1 MKISINRPINIE
13 IKHMTRV
20 EGHGDIKI
28 KVENGK
34 LIECVWKVVETP
46 RFFEVMFK
54 GLPVEMAPL
63 LASRICGICSI
74 SHALASVRAIE
85 NALQIEIPE
94 TAQKARLLAKHA
106 ETLQSHTL
114 HLFFLVAP
122 DFLNVPSAVH
132 LIKSNPRLVELATM
146 IKGFANNASDL
157 FAGRTTHPVVIKIG
171 GLTQVPRKKQL
182 RELSKDIDATI
193 PHLWEALDFFKK
205 IELPDFTRET
215 ELVSLKG
222 DRCYPFIGGDL
233 VSSDGVYKKENEY
246 LAMSNEYLVD
256 FSTSKFSRLSRESF
270 AVGSLARFSN
280 NYDLLHPKA
289 KEIAGELNIKPGNFN
304 PFFNNL
310 AQLVECFHV
319 IYESKDMLSELI
331 DSDTSEFSTPY
342 KTKKCEGVGA
352 VEAPRGILYHYYRID
367 EDGKIEKADCVIPTG
382 QNHANI
388 YYDMQSL
395 VEKSIAQGKG
405 EEEIKRLAQM
415 LVRAYDPCI
424 SCSTH

>member
-146 IKGFANNASDL
+146 IKGFANKASDL

-256 FSTSKFSRLSRESF
+256 FSTSKFSRLSRKSF

>member
-28 KVENGK
+28 RVENGK
-34 LIECVWKVVETP
+34 LVECVWKVVETP

-74 SHALASVRAIE
+74 SHALTSARAIE
-85 NALQIEIPE
+85 NALQIKIPE

-122 DFLNVPSAVH
+122 DFLNVPSVIP

-146 IKGFANNASDL
+146 IKGFANKASDL

-193 PHLWEALDFFKK
+193 QHLREALDFFKK

-215 ELVSLKG
+215 EFVSLKG
-222 DRCYPFIGGDL
+222 DICYPFIGGNL
-233 VSSDGVYKKENEY
+233 VSSDGVCKKENEY

-270 AVGSLARFSN
+270 AVGALARFSN

-289 KEIAGELNIKPGNFN
+289 KEVAKTLNIEPGNFN
-304 PFFNNL
+304 PFFHNL

-319 IYESKDMLSELI
+319 IYESKDMIAELI
-331 DSDTSEFSTPY
+331 DSDTSEISTPY

-367 EDGKIEKADCVIPTG
+367 GDGKIEKADCVIPTS

-395 VEKSIAQGKG
+395 VEKSIAQGKD
-405 EEEIKRLAQM
+405 EEEIGRLAQM

>member
-1 MKISINRPINIE
+1 M
-13 IKHMTRV
+13 
-20 EGHGDIKI
+20 
-28 KVENGK
+28 
-34 LIECVWKVVETP
+34 
-46 RFFEVMFK
+46 
-54 GLPVEMAPL
+54 
-63 LASRICGICSI
+63 
-74 SHALASVRAIE
+74 
-85 NALQIEIPE
+85 
-94 TAQKARLLAKHA
+94 
-106 ETLQSHTL
+106 
-114 HLFFLVAP
+114 VAP

-146 IKGFANNASDL
+146 IKGFANKASDL

-182 RELSKDIDATI
+182 RELSKDIDAAI
-193 PHLWEALDFFKK
+193 PYLWEALDFFKK

-233 VSSDGVYKKENEY
+233 VSSDGVCKKENEY

-304 PFFNNL
+304 PFFHNL
-310 AQLVECFHV
+310 AQLVECFHA

-331 DSDTSEFSTPY
+331 DSDISEFSTPY
-342 KTKKCEGVGA
+342 KTKKCEGV
-352 VEAPRGILYHYYRID
+352 D
-367 EDGKIEKADCVIPTG
+367 IE
-382 QNHANI
+382 
-388 YYDMQSL
+388 
-395 VEKSIAQGKG
+395 
-405 EEEIKRLAQM
+405 
-415 LVRAYDPCI
+415 
-424 SCSTH
+424 

>member
-1 MKISINRPINIE
+1 MKIKINRPINIE

-28 KVENGK
+28 RVENGK
-34 LIECVWKVVETP
+34 LVECVWKVVETP

-74 SHALASVRAIE
+74 SHALASARAIE

-94 TAQKARLLAKHA
+94 AAQKARLLAKHA

-132 LIKSNPRLVELATM
+132 LIKANPRLVELVTM
-146 IKGFANNASDL
+146 IKGFANKASDL

-182 RELSKDIDATI
+182 RELSKELDATI
-193 PHLWEALDFFKK
+193 PYLWEALDFFKK

-215 ELVSLKG
+215 EFVSLKG

-256 FSTSKFSRLSRESF
+256 FSTSKFSRLSRKSF
-270 AVGSLARFSN
+270 AVGSLARWSN

-289 KEIAGELNIKPGNFN
+289 KEIAEELNIKPGNFN

-405 EEEIKRLAQM
+405 EEKIKSLAQM

-424 SCSTH
+424 S

>member
-1 MKISINRPINIE
+1 MKIKINRPINIE

-28 KVENGK
+28 RVENGK
-34 LIECVWKVVETP
+34 LVECVWKVVETP

-74 SHALASVRAIE
+74 SHALASARAIE
-85 NALQIEIPE
+85 NALRIEIPE

-122 DFLNVPSAVH
+122 DFLNVPSAIH
-132 LIKSNPRLVELATM
+132 LIKSHPRLVELATM
-146 IKGFANNASDL
+146 IKGFANKTSDL

-182 RELSKDIDATI
+182 RELSKELDATI
-193 PHLWEALDFFKK
+193 PYLWETLDFFKQIK
-205 IELPDFTRET
+205 LPDFTRET
-215 ELVSLKG
+215 EFVSLKG
-222 DRCYPFIGGDL
+222 DMCYPFIGGDL
-233 VSSDGVYKKENEY
+233 VSNDGVCKKENEY

-256 FSTSKFSRLSRESF
+256 FSTSKFSRLSRKSF

-280 NYDLLHPKA
+280 NYDLLHPQA

-319 IYESKDMLSELI
+319 IHESKDMISELI
-331 DSDTSEFSTPY
+331 DSDISEFSTPY
-342 KTKKCEGVGA
+342 NIKKCEGVGA

-367 EDGKIEKADCVIPTG
+367 EDGKIEKADCVIPTS

-405 EEEIKRLAQM
+405 EEEIGRLAQM

>member
-1 MKISINRPINIE
+1 MKIKINRPINIE

-28 KVENGK
+28 RVENGK
-34 LIECVWKVVETP
+34 LVECVWKVVETP

-74 SHALASVRAIE
+74 SHALASARAIE

-94 TAQKARLLAKHA
+94 AAQKARLLAKHA

-132 LIKSNPRLVELATM
+132 LIKANPRLVELVTM
-146 IKGFANNASDL
+146 IKGFANKASDL

-182 RELSKDIDATI
+182 RELSKELDATI
-193 PHLWEALDFFKK
+193 PYLWEALDFFKK

-215 ELVSLKG
+215 EFVSLKG

-256 FSTSKFSRLSRESF
+256 FSTSKFSRLSRKSF
-270 AVGSLARFSN
+270 AVGSLARWSN

-289 KEIAGELNIKPGNFN
+289 KEIAEELNIKPGNFN

-424 SCSTH
+424 SCATH

>member
-1 MKISINRPINIE
+1 MKIKINRPINIE

-28 KVENGK
+28 RVENGK
-34 LIECVWKVVETP
+34 LVECVWKVVETP

-54 GLPVEMAPL
+54 GLPIEMAPL

-94 TAQKARLLAKHA
+94 AAQKARLLAKHA

-122 DFLNVPSAVH
+122 DFLNVPSVVH
-132 LIKSNPRLVELATM
+132 LIKSNPRLIELATK

-157 FAGRTTHPVVIKIG
+157 LAGRTTHPVVIKIG
-171 GLTQVPRKKQL
+171 GLTQIPRKKQL
-182 RELSKDIDATI
+182 RELSKELDLTI
-193 PHLWEALDFFKK
+193 PYLWEAFDIFKK
-205 IELPDFTRET
+205 FELPDFTRET
-215 ELVSLKG
+215 EFVSLKG
-222 DRCYPFIGGDL
+222 DMCYPFIGGDL
-233 VSSDGVYKKENEY
+233 VSSDGVCKKEYEY

-270 AVGSLARFSN
+270 AVGALARFSN
-280 NYDLLHPKA
+280 NYDLLHPEA
-289 KEIAGELNIKPGNFN
+289 KKIAKTLNIKPGIFN
-304 PFFNNL
+304 PFFHNL

-319 IYESKDMLSELI
+319 SYESKDMIAELI

-342 KTKKCEGVGA
+342 KTKRCEGVGA
-352 VEAPRGILYHYYRID
+352 IEAPRGILYHYYRID
-367 EDGKIEKADCVIPTG
+367 DDGKIEKADCVIPTG

-388 YYDMQSL
+388 YYDLQSL
-395 VEKSIAQGKG
+395 VEKSIEQGKS